1 MWLKGLI
8 LLVGRKKNHYFRL
21 AILPILS
28 TSIEIG
34 SYGWTFYEIV
44 IYHFMI
50 IINNNWKSFLLRH
63 IKQINSNELWLIRL
77 VPMEHSVPRKMK
89 SYAPLSQVNAN
100 ENQELKGI
108 FEFGISTLHFCSPF
122 TTCSTYMLFW
132 WKKENPRDLL
142 SEPPLE
148 KTYFGSEGFFMTGDM
163 SMLAQ
168 NIMVIPL
175 THKLGSLIHFPLK
188 KQINK

>member
-1 MWLKGLI
+1 MSEPYRDI
-8 LLVGRKKNHYFRL
+8 CESSIGRQVFFVCVTERLNFTWRSKKKHYFWL

-34 SYGWTFYEIV
+34 SYSWTFYEII

-132 WKKENPRDLL
+132 
-142 SEPPLE
+142 
-148 KTYFGSEGFFMTGDM
+148 
-163 SMLAQ
+163 
-168 NIMVIPL
+168 
-175 THKLGSLIHFPLK
+175 
-188 KQINK
+188 